1 VPDRRAD
8 RRLGAAPLEGP
19 RVRERGGVS
28 APSIG
33 ITGLGV
39 HVPRY
44 RLSADTLGAVW
55 GTGGSGARA
64 VANHDEDSLTMAVE
78 AGLAA
83 LEDRAG
89 ADLELICFAS
99 TTPPYAE
106 KSSAAILASVL
117 DCGPAVSVADLG
129 GSLRAGT
136 TGLRLA
142 LDAIRA
148 GSARAALVAAADLR
162 LAPPGGELEPVW
174 GDGAAAVRL
183 GQGEGVLA
191 RLVGAASHT
200 HEFSDVWRL
209 ADARFPEQGDATFVR
224 AYGYER
230 LMADAVGR
238 VLTETRV
245 APGTIRRAAV
255 YAPDARL
262 AAPILRSL
270 GLGDEVL
277 PRVPLL
283 GEIGNT
289 GVASPLLALAAC
301 LEEAEPGDR
310 ILVVGYGAGADALLF
325 ETTERVRGLDRRRG
339 VAAQVAAGRPLRHYG
354 KFLQFRR
361 LVETEPVRAFTGL
374 PLMEREERQDLRLY
388 GQRCAACGAIQY
400 PRRHVCWQ
408 CSGKTLQDHR
418 LARRG
423 RVFTF
428 TKDHL
433 VPSPDPPT
441 VMVAADLEGGGRFY
455 TQLTDG
461 DPTAV
466 TFDLPVELTFRRF
479 HEGAGLANYFWKFR
493 PVLGG

>member
-1 VPDRRAD
+1 
-8 RRLGAAPLEGP
+8 
-19 RVRERGGVS
+19 VS
-28 APSIG
+28 ARAAG
-33 ITGLGV
+33 ITGVGV

-55 GTGGSGARA
+55 GTGGSGTRA
-64 VANHDEDSLTMAVE
+64 VANHDEDALTMAVE
-78 AGLAA
+78 AGLSA
-83 LEDRAG
+83 LGEGSGAG
-89 ADLELICFAS
+89 LDLVCLAS
-99 TTPPYAE
+99 TTAPYAE

-117 DCGPAVSVADLG
+117 DCGPGVGVADLG

-136 TGLRLA
+136 TALRLA
-142 LDAIRA
+142 FDAVRA
-148 GSARAALVAAADLR
+148 GSAREALVAAADLR
-162 LAPPGGELEPVW
+162 VPPPGSEVESVW

-183 GQGEGVLA
+183 GQGDGVLA
-191 RLVGAASHT
+191 RLVGIASHT

-209 ADARFPEQGDATFVR
+209 AERRFAEQGDPTFVR

-230 LMADAVGR
+230 LMAEAVR
-238 VLTETRV
+238 RLLAETGV
-245 APGTIRRAAV
+245 EPGTIRRAAV
-255 YAPDARL
+255 YAPDSRL
-262 AAPILRSL
+262 VVPILRSL
-270 GLGDEVL
+270 GLGEGVL
-277 PRVPLL
+277 PRAPLMAQV
-283 GEIGNT
+283 GNT
-289 GVASPLLALAAC
+289 GIASPLLGLAAC
-301 LEEAEPGDR
+301 LEEAEAGDR

-325 ETTERVRGLDRRRG
+325 EATDGVRRLDRSRG
-339 VAAQVAAGRPLRHYG
+339 VAAQIGLGRPLRHYG
-354 KFLQFRR
+354 KLLQFRR

-374 PLMEREERQDLRLY
+374 PVMEREERQDLRLY
-388 GQRCAACGAIQY
+388 GQRCAACGAVQY

-408 CSGKTLQDHR
+408 CSGKELPEHR
-418 LARRG
+418 LSRRG

-461 DPTAV
+461 DPESV

-493 PVLGG
+493 PLLGG